1 MRRTA
6 IRVLLTA
13 LALAAVACTNPT
25 GPTKANNADLA
36 LPVGS
41 H

>member
-6 IRVLLTA
+6 IRVILTA

-25 GPTKANNADLA
+25 GPTKADAPEIIQGGA
-36 LPVGS
+36 